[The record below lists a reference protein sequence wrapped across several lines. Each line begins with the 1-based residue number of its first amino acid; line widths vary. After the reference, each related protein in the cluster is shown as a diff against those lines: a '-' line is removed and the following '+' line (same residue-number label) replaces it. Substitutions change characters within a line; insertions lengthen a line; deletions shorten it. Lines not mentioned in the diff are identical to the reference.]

1 MSDLPL
7 CVYCRERRVESAWKP
22 FCSERCRMADLGRWL
37 SGNYRV
43 PVRDD
48 DPDRQTDDDTQ
59 PEPPGASTGEPEA

>member
-1 MSDLPL
+1 
-7 CVYCRERRVESAWKP
+7 
-22 FCSERCRMADLGRWL
+22 MADLGRWL